1 MIPAQNVRGCQGTEG
16 KTRLMRYTVVSNVR
30 SIDRFFD
37 IAIYRNCDTTEL
49 SIRYSTLSIVDD
61 DGHVAGIDG
70 DALLLHQRSL
80 LA

>member
-1 MIPAQNVRGCQGTEG
+1 MEV
-16 KTRLMRYTVVSNVR
+16 KTRCIRCIKS
-30 SIDRFFD
+30 SIFRC
-37 IAIYRNCDTTEL
+37 IGN